1 MSAIES
7 ILSPEFHLVIT
18 DTETTGIHAL
28 RNRIIE
34 IAALRVK
41 RGEPRK
47 MFSHL
52 IDPGLSI
59 PHRITRITG
68 ITSAMVFE
76 QPMSEEIM
84 PLFRDFL
91 GDAIFVAHNIRFDL
105 SFINA
110 EFQRIGLE
118 EMDNSGLCTLRL
130 ARRLLPGLRS
140 KSLGNLAK
148 FFRIPPDGRHR
159 ASRDVEI
166 TTEVLERLS
175 RIAID
180 DHGVTAIEELIEM
193 QARTYAKVNPFSRH
207 VVAIKRDILPELPDA
222 PGVYFMKDGRDKVLY
237 VGKAKNLSQR
247 VSSYFSA
254 IEAHPPRIRQLI
266 ARVRNVTWSTTE
278 TELHALIDE
287 SRDIKVLDPPL
298 NRAQKKYIPRPY
310 LALSILEDFPRLR
323 VQVIVRDDGSE
334 YFGPLRSRSQAR
346 TIVEIVERYFIIRN
360 CSATEFAGGRRCV
373 RADIGRCGAP
383 CDGSQ
388 SSPNYFKVIDRVRS
402 FLTGEVEEVIG
413 QIEADMTN
421 SSQKHAFEEAAQLR
435 DWIQLLDDRLVKT
448 GSVASPVLGPDHV
461 HFLRG
466 LDSGAGSLV
475 MVSRG
480 KIVMIKAI
488 WNVQK
493 VAGHICSA
501 LLQDAGSKMVMDQIQ
516 TDARRILDHW
526 LYINRSSIESVERR
540 EDEPESSF
548 AARAQDV
555 FSTITVET
563 VLGDDPLDEKLDS
576 FTTV

>member
-7 ILSPEFHLVIT
+7 ILSPEFHLVIA

-34 IAALRVK
+34 IAALKVK
-41 RGEPRK
+41 QGESRK

-52 IDPGLSI
+52 MDPGLSI
-59 PHRITRITG
+59 PHRITSITG
-68 ITSAMVFE
+68 ITSAMVFG
-76 QPMSEEIM
+76 QPTAEEIM

-91 GDAIFVAHNIRFDL
+91 GDAVFVAHNIRFDL

-130 ARRLLPGLRS
+130 ARRLLPRLRS

-148 FFRIPPDGRHR
+148 FFRIPPDGRHG

-175 RIAID
+175 QIAID

-207 VVAIKRDILPELPDA
+207 VVAIKRDILPELPDT
-222 PGVYFMKDGRDKVLY
+222 PGVYFMKDGRGKVLY

-266 ARVRNVTWSTTE
+266 SRVRNVTWSTTE

-287 SRDIKVLDPPL
+287 SREIKVLDPPL
-298 NRAQKKYIPRPY
+298 NRAQKKYISRPY
-310 LALSILEDFPRLR
+310 LALSILEDFPRLT

-334 YFGPLRSRSQAR
+334 YFGPLTSRSQAR

-388 SSPNYFKVIDRVRS
+388 SSTNYLKVIDRVRR
-402 FLTGEVEEVIG
+402 LLVGDVEEVIE
-413 QIEADMTN
+413 QIEADMARC
-421 SSQKHAFEEAAQLR
+421 SRKQAFEEAAQLR
-435 DWIQLLDDRLVKT
+435 DWIELLDDRLLKT
-448 GSVASPVLGPDHV
+448 GSIASPVLGPDHV

-480 KIVMIKAI
+480 RIVLIEAVSNVKRIAI
-488 WNVQK
+488 QI
-493 VAGHICSA
+493 GSA
-501 LLQDAGSKMVMDQIQ
+501 LSQESGSEMVMDQIQ

-526 LYINRSSIESVERR
+526 LYVNRSSIESVERR
-540 EDEPESSF
+540 EDEAESSF
-548 AARAQDV
+548 AARAEEV
-555 FSTITVET
+555 FSTVTMEAD
-563 VLGDDPLDEKLDS
+563 LGDGPLDEKLDS
-576 FTTV
+576 FTSL

>member
-7 ILSPEFHLVIT
+7 ILSPDFHLVIT

-41 RGEPRK
+41 QGEPRK

-68 ITSAMVFE
+68 ITSAMVFG
-76 QPMSEEIM
+76 QPTAEEIM
-84 PLFRDFL
+84 PQFRDFL
-91 GDAIFVAHNIRFDL
+91 EDAIFVAHNIRFDV

-110 EFQRIGLE
+110 EFQRMGLE
-118 EMDNSGLCTLRL
+118 EMDNTGLCTLRL

-166 TTEVLERLS
+166 TTEVLERLCK
-175 RIAID
+175 IAID

-207 VVAIKRDILPELPDA
+207 VVTIKRDILPELPDA
-222 PGVYFMKDGRDKVLY
+222 PGVYFMKDGREKVLY

-266 ARVRNVTWSTTE
+266 SRVRNVTWSTTE

-287 SRDIKVLDPPL
+287 SREIKVLDPPL
-298 NRAQKKYIPRPY
+298 NRAQKKYISRPY
-310 LALSILEDFPRLR
+310 LALSTVEEFPRLT

-334 YFGPLRSRSQAR
+334 YFGPLRSRGQAR

-388 SSPNYFKVIDRVRS
+388 SSPDYLKVIDRVRS
-402 FLTGEVEEVIG
+402 FLTGEVEEVIE
-413 QIEADMTN
+413 QIEAEMTN
-421 SSQKHAFEEAAQLR
+421 SSQKQAFEEAAQLR

-448 GSVASPVLGPDHV
+448 GSIASPVLGPDHV

-466 LDSGAGSLV
+466 LNSGAGSLV

-480 KIVMIKAI
+480 RIVLIEAI
-488 WNVQK
+488 WHVQK
-493 VAGHICSA
+493 IADQICTA
-501 LLQDAGSKMVMDQIQ
+501 LSQDAGSEMAMDQIQ

-540 EDEPESSF
+540 EDEAESSF

-555 FSTITVET
+555 FSAIKVDTILEN
-563 VLGDDPLDEKLDS
+563 DASDEMLDS
-576 FTTV
+576 FTTI